1 MNTHAT
7 PRDLPLGY
15 LRTFLTLL
23 VVAHHALLAYH
34 PYAPEPARSLLAE
47 PRLWMAF
54 PIVDSARW
62 GGVETFIGFNDV
74 FFMSLMFLVSG
85 VFAWPSL
92 QRRGAGA
99 YIRERVLRLGVP
111 FAVAASAL
119 APLAY
124 FPTWLSMGSPGGG
137 FWAQWMA
144 LGEWPAGPAWF
155 LWVLLV
161 FGTLAALLHRFA
173 PAFGHAGGRLA
184 ERLGKRP
191 LLVLLAL
198 LLVGGLAY
206 VPLAMEIDPNH
217 WSHRGPFYVQASRI
231 LHYAT
236 YFLCGLLIGAA
247 GLGRGLLDPAGRLA
261 RRWPL
266 WLVATLLGFLFVAA
280 MFIAVMGSY
289 AHGGPGLLLRLL
301 GSFGF
306 VLSCACTSLF
316 CIALSLRFA
325 RHGHPLLDS
334 LSRNA
339 YGIFLLHYACVS
351 WLQWSLLGAS
361 LPGWVKGI
369 TVVLGAALASWGLTA
384 VLRRVPGVARVL

>member
-1 MNTHAT
+1 MNTHAN

-15 LRTFLTLL
+15 VRTVLTLL

-34 PYAPEPARSLLAE
+34 PYAPEPAKSLLAE

-62 GGVETFIGFNDV
+62 SGVETFIGFNDV

-85 VFAWPSL
+85 VFAWTSL
-92 QRRGAGA
+92 QRRGTGA
-99 YIRERVLRLGVP
+99 FLRERLLRIGVP
-111 FAVAASAL
+111 FVVAAGVL

-124 FPTWLSMGSPGGG
+124 YPTWLATGASTSS
-137 FWAQWMA
+137 FWAEWRA
-144 LGEWPAGPAWF
+144 LGAWPAGPAWF

-161 FGTLAALLHRFA
+161 FGVLAAMLHRFLPRVVA
-173 PAFGHAGGRLA
+173 AGGRRA
-184 ERLGKRP
+184 EVLGRHP
-191 LLVLLAL
+191 LLL
-198 LLVGGLAY
+198 LLTLLLIGCCAY
-206 VPLAMEIDPNH
+206 VPLSLQIDPSH
-217 WSHRGPFYVQASRI
+217 WSHHGPFYVQTSRTF
-231 LHYAT
+231 HYAT
-236 YFLCGLLIGAA
+236 YFLVGLGLGAA
-247 GLGRGLLDPAGRLA
+247 GLGRGLFDPAGRLA

-266 WLVATLLGFLFVAA
+266 WLVAALLGFMYAVA

-289 AHGGPGLLLRLL
+289 AQGGPGPILSLL

-316 CIALSLRFA
+316 CIAVAVRLA
-325 RHGHPLLDS
+325 RKGHPLLDS

-351 WLQWSLLGAS
+351 WLQWSLLGAG
-361 LPGWVKGI
+361 LPGWVKGSL
-369 TVVLGAALASWGLTA
+369 VVLGATLASWGLTA
-384 VLRRVPGVARVL
+384 ALRKIPGVARVL